1 MFCIGVTRKNTTEKG
16 VDILIKRDLK
26 EFHVRNKLISKS
38 LFIAWLLLTIMNV
51 MLKEN
56 FINIAIFLTIG
67 ALTFPVTFI
76 LMKTERGVLFTTYWY
91 QLAGYGLISGLLS
104 LDATFNT
111 YNFLYFIL
119 LASLLYQD
127 RRILSFS
134 SFLCFTIAT
143 TFFFLRKENL
153 YGNGFATN
161 YDYFYQAASFLMAI
175 LVLFTLLNYFEKL
188 KVRWEQSKDEA
199 LERKHEIETTMNQTL
214 KSVEFMKKNGVLLK
228 ERISEAEEISRYLLE
243 GFELVNTGNMTTS
256 ENTTNISNN
265 MRHVNEAI
273 QEMNES
279 SHQLVQKSKENSEVS
294 KESDKEVQELKTQHL
309 VLEQIVEENVQL
321 LEDLL
326 EKNEKVGDIVSIIE
340 NISVQTD
347 LLSLNARIEAARA
360 GVHGR
365 GFAVVAGEVKKLA
378 LTVNQQTNLIQ
389 SIINDVQQQTK
400 LANNKAVDG
409 KKAIETTKKTTKR
422 VSESFQRIYQ
432 NTMDTVAL
440 AETYQQRTKDINH
453 NSNDITQNLYT
464 LSHTSE
470 ELSTQSEEMVVSVEK
485 IKAEMNGISK
495 NFTQLENEMSNL
507 TNLN

>member
-1 MFCIGVTRKNTTEKG
+1 
-16 VDILIKRDLK
+16 
-26 EFHVRNKLISKS
+26 
-38 LFIAWLLLTIMNV
+38 
-51 MLKEN
+51 
-56 FINIAIFLTIG
+56 
-67 ALTFPVTFI
+67 
-76 LMKTERGVLFTTYWY
+76 
-91 QLAGYGLISGLLS
+91 
-104 LDATFNT
+104 
-111 YNFLYFIL
+111 
-119 LASLLYQD
+119 
-127 RRILSFS
+127 
-134 SFLCFTIAT
+134 
-143 TFFFLRKENL
+143 
-153 YGNGFATN
+153 
-161 YDYFYQAASFLMAI
+161 MAI

-199 LERKHEIETTMNQTL
+199 LERRLEIETTMNQTF
-214 KSVEFMKKNGVLLK
+214 KSVEFMKDNGVLLK
-228 ERISEAEEISRYLLE
+228 ERISEAEEISLYLLE

-265 MRHVNEAI
+265 MKYVNDAI

-279 SHQLVQKSKENSEVS
+279 SYQLVQKSKENSEVS
-294 KESDKEVQELKTQHL
+294 QESDKEVEELKTQHML
-309 VLEQIVEENVQL
+309 LEQIVEENVRL

-326 EKNEKVGDIVSIIE
+326 EKNEKVGEIVSIIE

-432 NTMDTVAL
+432 NTLDTVAL
-440 AETYQQRTKDINH
+440 AETYQQRTKDIND
-453 NSNDITQNLYT
+453 NSNSITQNLYT

-470 ELSTQSEEMVVSVEK
+470 ELSTQSEEMVASVEK
-485 IKAEMNGISK
+485 IKTEMNGISK

>member
-1 MFCIGVTRKNTTEKG
+1 M
-16 VDILIKRDLK
+16 DILIKRDLK

-38 LFIAWLLLTIMNV
+38 LFIAWLLLTIMNI

-56 FINIAIFLTIG
+56 FINIAIFLIIG
-67 ALTFPVTFI
+67 VLTFPVTFI
-76 LMKTERGVLFTTYWY
+76 LMKKGKGILFTTYWY
-91 QLAGYGLISGLLS
+91 QLSGYGLISGLLS
-104 LDATFNT
+104 LDATFNV

-127 RRILSFS
+127 RKILSFS

-143 TFFFLRKENL
+143 TFFFTRKENL

-161 YDYFYQAASFLMAI
+161 FDYFYQATSFLMAI

-199 LERKHEIETTMNQTL
+199 LERRLEIETTMNQTF
-214 KSVEFMKKNGVLLK
+214 KSVEFMKDNGVLLK
-228 ERISEAEEISRYLLE
+228 ERISEAEEISLYLLE

-265 MRHVNEAI
+265 MKYVNDAI

-279 SHQLVQKSKENSEVS
+279 SYQLVQKSKENSEVS
-294 KESDKEVQELKTQHL
+294 QESDKEVEELKTQHML
-309 VLEQIVEENVQL
+309 LEQIVEENVRL

-326 EKNEKVGDIVSIIE
+326 EKNEKVGEIVSIIE

-432 NTMDTVAL
+432 NTLDTVAL
-440 AETYQQRTKDINH
+440 AETYQQRTKDIND
-453 NSNDITQNLYT
+453 NSNSITQNLYT

-470 ELSTQSEEMVVSVEK
+470 ELSTQSEEMVASVEK
-485 IKAEMNGISK
+485 IKTEMNGISK